1 MIVESINTGKTTD
14 KSKVIRLF
22 IRKSDKARRNH
33 MHESIQLLKELDN
46 LSKTISDRIKNI
58 DKRLKKAPQGLLRVS
73 LSNKTVQYYQRTNTN
88 DPYGKYL
95 TKKDRHLAEQLA
107 QKDYDTKLLKVL
119 KKQQKAI
126 ENFIEDYDPDAA
138 EQVYMKLS
146 EQRKALVTPEFLSD
160 EEYVKQWLSQ
170 PYTRLGFKDEDQEF
184 YTSKGERV
192 RSKSEI
198 LIADALM
205 RNDVPYLCECP
216 VYNNGVIF
224 AAPDFKCL
232 NRRLRKVYYWEHLGM
247 IGDQDYANR
256 NVKKMDKYIL
266 ADDFDE
272 SRLILTFETD
282 SHPLNTK
289 VIEAK
294 IRKYLL

>member
-1 MIVESINTGKTTD
+1 MIYKGDKTMFDASPNKKDLEKTLLNIEKLIKIISKRVE
-14 KSKVIRLF
+14 KSPPGGL
-22 IRKSDKARRNH
+22 
-33 MHESIQLLKELDN
+33 
-46 LSKTISDRIKNI
+46 RI
-58 DKRLKKAPQGLLRVS
+58 LKKR
-73 LSNKTVQYYQRTNTN
+73 NRYQYYHRINPSDSQ
-88 DPYGKYL
+88 GKYL

-126 ENFIEDYDPDAA
+126 ENFIEDSDPDAA
-138 EQVYMKLS
+138 EQVYMKLN
-146 EQRKALVTPEFLSD
+146 EQRKAIVTPEFLSD
-160 EEYVKQWLSQ
+160 EEYVKQWLNQ
-170 PYTRLGFKDEDQEF
+170 PYTRLGFKEEDQEF
-184 YTSKGERV
+184 YTAKGERV

-205 RNDVPYLCECP
+205 RHDVPYLCECP
-216 VYNNGVIF
+216 VYNNGVVF

-232 NRRLRKVYYWEHLGM
+232 NRRLRKVFYWEHLGM
-247 IGDQDYANR
+247 LGDQDYVNR

-294 IRKYLL
+294 IRKFLL

>member
-1 MIVESINTGKTTD
+1 MFDASPNKKDLEKTLQDIEKLIKKISKRVE
-14 KSKVIRLF
+14 KSPPGGL
-22 IRKSDKARRNH
+22 
-33 MHESIQLLKELDN
+33 
-46 LSKTISDRIKNI
+46 RI
-58 DKRLKKAPQGLLRVS
+58 LKKR
-73 LSNKTVQYYQRTNTN
+73 NKYQYYHRVNPSDSQ
-88 DPYGKYL
+88 GKYL
-95 TKKDRHLAEQLA
+95 TKKDRHLAVLLA

-119 KKQQKAI
+119 KEQQKAI
-126 ENFIEDYDPDAA
+126 GKFIEDYDPEAA
-138 EQVYMKLS
+138 EQVYMMLS
-146 EQRKALVTPEFLSD
+146 EPRKALVTPEFLSN

-170 PYTRLGFKDEDQEF
+170 PYTRLGFNDDDPEF
-184 YTSKGERV
+184 YTTNGERV

-198 LIADALM
+198 LIADAL
-205 RNDVPYLCECP
+205 RRHDVPYLCEYP

-232 NRRLRKVYYWEHLGM
+232 NKRLRKVYYWEHLGM
-247 IGDQDYANR
+247 LGDQDYANR